1 MGGWV
6 YTAVS
11 ADEFGN
17 VTVCVCDVTRLST
30 VRARAH
36 IHVVLVYRTGAY
48 SVAPAPADDRARSPS
63 DSAAADAGILVGV
76 AIDCCCYY
84 DGRSS
89 SSRLCRFATIDG
101 CVFGEFSPGNS
112 SHYPPRA
119 MTFSGIHVHAFGERE
134 REGVTIL
141 FRRHFC
147 HRLYFYPFAFV

>member
-6 YTAVS
+6 YTTVS

-17 VTVCVCDVTRLST
+17 VTVCVCVYVTSR
-30 VRARAH
+30 VYPPCARAH

-63 DSAAADAGILVGV
+63 DSAAADAGIRVGV

-84 DGRSS
+84 DGR
-89 SSRLCRFATIDG
+89 SRLCRFATIDG

-134 REGVTIL
+134 GEGVTLL